1 MYSLK
6 NILNT
11 NKIEKEYIGPII
23 PINYI
28 INYAMSLFSF
38 SMATYTLSKVKFL
51 EELWIIFGKY

>member
-28 INYAMSLFSF
+28 INYAM
-38 SMATYTLSKVKFL
+38 ATYTLSKVKFL
-51 EELWIIFGKY
+51 EELWIISGKY